1 MLHLRLSTWSPI
13 AGEYVP
19 LPNGTKVRARARDLR
34 TVVDEAVV
42 RRGRA
47 ALDVENLDTVE
58 IEASLEGDA
67 LTTAGKRVRAGT
79 PGAWT
84 PPDPWVTRLGHRRP
98 RGVQGTSAAPF
109 ELRFGRE
116 AFLRFVYWSE
126 EAADFVSAPE
136 GLVVT
141 ARDTHLPG
149 DVILGRAV
157 TDREGRVSLPLHEGE
172 RDPDLWF
179 QVEPTD
185 GADETAPLCRAW
197 SSRDSTPLG
206 GVDAKGRG
214 YWADWKAQR
223 LGSPE
228 EPYLFAIGESPPR
241 THPGNQVSLLV
252 DGPALLAA
260 WEAAIASA
268 RHTLHLETMLYFDD
282 PMTRRIQACILA
294 KAREG
299 VQVRLLLGMEMTRAV
314 PAFVLQQI
322 AWLKVFRRVPR
333 KVRIAELAV
342 LEETLAEERRRTD
355 IDALIAEL
363 VAEPNVTVLDNS
375 SARVEELP
383 GIRRQLPAAYR
394 ALEGRLPAFTMMR
407 VDHRKLLVVDGRVA
421 VLGGQNV
428 GREYAYERAFD
439 PAVPDKDE
447 EWVKWHDV
455 SVRIAGPVVTDLQRY
470 FRERWVGEGGE
481 TFGSDAGV
489 ADVAFPPI
497 PPRPDGLSVRIV
509 DTTPGARRY
518 YHATMIALFHGAR
531 RHIHVMSP
539 YFSNPEALGALTAAA
554 RRGVAVTFVF
564 PYQDNDSRDYLYSA
578 RLWYPEMIEAGIAV
592 YEYQHH
598 MNHAKVAVVDDVAV
612 VGTANMN
619 HSSFFFHY
627 ELAAVVADAGFA
639 REMTRALW
647 EQDIPHCRR
656 IQAAE
661 VPGLLD
667 ITSAAEVYLRTLV
680 QRRF

>member
-1 MLHLRLSTWSPI
+1 MLHLRLSTWSPV

-19 LPNGTKVRARARDLR
+19 LPNGTRVRARERGGGGH
-34 TVVDEAVV
+34 VVDEAVV

-47 ALDVENLDTVE
+47 ALDVKDLDTVD
-58 IEASLEGDA
+58 IEASVGGDA
-67 LTTAGKRVRAGT
+67 LTAAGKRVRPGT

-98 RGVQGTSAAPF
+98 RGLVGTSAAPF
-109 ELRFGRE
+109 EVRFGRE
-116 AFLRFVYWSE
+116 AFLRFVCWSE
-126 EAADFVSAPE
+126 EAGDFVSAPE

-141 ARDTHLPG
+141 AFDANRVGGT
-149 DVILGRAV
+149 ILGRAV
-157 TDREGRVSLPLHEGE
+157 TDREGRVSMPIHEGE
-172 RDPDLWF
+172 RDPDLSF
-179 QVEPTD
+179 TVEPPS
-185 GADETAPLCRAW
+185 GAEDTAPLRPTW
-197 SSRDSTPLG
+197 SSRDEA
-206 GVDAKGRG
+206 GVDGKGRG
-214 YWADWKAQR
+214 YWDEWKAQR
-223 LGSPE
+223 LGTPE
-228 EPYLFAIGESPPR
+228 EPYLFAVDRSGPH
-241 THPGNQVSLLV
+241 THPGNDVSLLV

-268 RHTLHLETMLYFDD
+268 RESLHFEVMLYFDD
-282 PMTRRIQACILA
+282 PMARRIQACILA

-299 VQVRLLLGMEMTRAV
+299 VRVRLLLGMEVTRAV

-333 KVRIAELAV
+333 KVRAAELAV

-363 VAEPNVTVLDNS
+363 EAEPNVTVIDNS

-383 GIRRQLPAAYR
+383 GIKRQLPAAYR
-394 ALEGRLPAFTMMR
+394 ALEGHLPSFAMTR
-407 VDHRKLLVVDGRVA
+407 IDHRKLLVVDGRVA

-428 GREYAYERAFD
+428 GREYAYERPFD
-439 PAVPDKDE
+439 PAVRDRDE

-455 SVRIAGPVVTDLQRY
+455 SIRLAGPVVSDLQRY

-481 TFGSDAGV
+481 TFGPGTEERADAT
-489 ADVAFPPI
+489 FPPI
-497 PPRPDGLSVRIV
+497 PPRPDGLPVRIV
-509 DTTPGARRY
+509 DTTPGARRS
-518 YHATMIALFHGAR
+518 YHATLLALFHGAR
-531 RHIHVMSP
+531 RHIHLMSP

-564 PYQDNDSRDYLYSA
+564 PYEDNDSRDFLYSA

-627 ELAAVVADAGFA
+627 ELAAVIADAGFA
-639 REMTRALW
+639 RETTRALW
-647 EQDIPHCRR
+647 ERDIPRCRR
-656 IQAAE
+656 IRADE

-667 ITSAAEVYLRTLV
+667 ITSAAEAYVRTLV
-680 QRRF
+680 HRRF